1 MHRISNIRSRKV
13 AKTELSQMSRHHFD
27 TLDLRILE
35 MLSSNAR
42 KPFLEIARETNV
54 SGAAIHQRIQ
64 KLTAAGVIRGF
75 ETIIDPLSVGYET
88 CAYIGFI
95 LNDPTKFDEVVERLK
110 TIPEVV
116 DCHFTT
122 GNYDIFAKIFARNNA
137 HLLEV
142 IHKKLSLGI
151 GRTETLISFK
161 EVFKRPIPIVKENI
175 E

>member
-1 MHRISNIRSRKV
+1 
-13 AKTELSQMSRHHFD
+13 MSRQHFD
-27 TLDLRILE
+27 NLDFKILE
-35 MLSSNAR
+35 MLSNNAR

-64 KLTAAGVIRGF
+64 KLTSSGIIKGF
-75 ETIIDPLSVGYET
+75 ETIINPASVGYET

-95 LNDPTKFDEVVERLK
+95 LSDPTKFDEVIERLK
-110 TIPEVV
+110 ALPEVV

-122 GNYDIFAKIFARNNA
+122 GSYDIIAKIFARNNA

-142 IHKKLSLGI
+142 IHKKLRLGF

-161 EVFKRPIPIVKENI
+161 EVFKRPIPILPENMN
-175 E
+175 

>member
-1 MHRISNIRSRKV
+1 MAR
-13 AKTELSQMSRHHFD
+13 QHFD
-27 TLDLRILE
+27 ALDFKILK

-64 KLTAAGVIRGF
+64 KLTSSGIIKGF
-75 ETIIDPLSVGYET
+75 ETIIDPASVGYDT

-95 LNDPTKFDEVVERLK
+95 LNDSSKFNEVVQVLK
-110 TIPEVV
+110 EIPEVV

-122 GNYDIFAKIFARNNA
+122 GSYDIFAKIFARTNE
-137 HLLEV
+137 HLLDV
-142 IHKKLSLGI
+142 IHKISLGAA

-161 EVFKRPIPIVKENI
+161 EVFKRPIPIQAENFD
-175 E
+175 